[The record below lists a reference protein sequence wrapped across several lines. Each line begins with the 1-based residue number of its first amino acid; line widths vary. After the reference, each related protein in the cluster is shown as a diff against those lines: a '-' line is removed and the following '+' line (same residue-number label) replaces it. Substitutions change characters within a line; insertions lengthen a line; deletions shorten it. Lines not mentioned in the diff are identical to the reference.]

1 MSIPHDINDRIAKR
15 VLRHRR
21 VIRDMLAFVPTE
33 WVADVNAEAEA
44 LRELPNEYIGPRGDK
59 RVGDIL
65 WLADRKAARQL
76 LLMVEHQSDPDAVMA
91 ARIAGQGGLLY
102 SSFDAHAK
110 DADGLFPTL
119 LPVVVYT
126 GAKPWNAAVDL
137 TETMAASA
145 ISIGI
150 RGPVYLPLDLQRIAS
165 EHPSSTNRFAAW
177 ANVACA
183 QSSADVLAVL
193 EDAHATLD
201 MSDEDE
207 RRLFQD
213 LIDWHHVQL
222 PRRRRQKDW
231 DPDKTRALEDLM
243 REMSI
248 YEINERRRTARIDK
262 EARQEG
268 MRKGRQEGIEQGART
283 TLVRLAKRR
292 FGADTSRRLDNRL
305 ESVSDPV
312 FLEKVGDLILDCDD
326 GEQLLNGLNGTPR
339 A

>member
-1 MSIPHDINDRIAKR
+1 
-15 VLRHRR
+15 
-21 VIRDMLAFVPTE
+21 
-33 WVADVNAEAEA
+33 
-44 LRELPNEYIGPRGDK
+44 
-59 RVGDIL
+59 
-65 WLADRKAARQL
+65 
-76 LLMVEHQSDPDAVMA
+76 
-91 ARIAGQGGLLY
+91 
-102 SSFDAHAK
+102 
-110 DADGLFPTL
+110 
-119 LPVVVYT
+119 
-126 GAKPWNAAVDL
+126 
-137 TETMAASA
+137 MAASA

-177 ANVACA
+177 ANVTCA
-183 QSSADVLAVL
+183 ESSADVLAVL

-222 PRRRRQKDW
+222 PRRRRQKGW

-262 EARQEG
+262 EAR
-268 MRKGRQEGIEQGART
+268 REGIEQGARA

-312 FLEKVGDLILDCDD
+312 VLEKVGDLILDCDD